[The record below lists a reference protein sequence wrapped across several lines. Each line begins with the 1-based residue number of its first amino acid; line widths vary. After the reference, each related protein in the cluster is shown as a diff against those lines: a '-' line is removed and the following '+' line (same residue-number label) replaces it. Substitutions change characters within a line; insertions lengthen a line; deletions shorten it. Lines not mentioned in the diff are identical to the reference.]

1 MMKQS
6 KALAILKSGKNVF
19 LTGSAGAGKTYVL
32 NQYISYLKANEIPV
46 AITASTGIAATH
58 MNGMTIHF
66 WAGIGVKDTLS
77 PADLQ
82 SLKDKKYLTDK
93 IEQVQV
99 LIIDEISMLHKQQ
112 LEMVNMVLKFFKKNQ
127 LPFGGVQIVFCGD
140 FFQLPPV
147 GRPMEE
153 NKDKFAFMSSA
164 WLEASPVVCYISEQY
179 RQSDNSLNRI
189 LNEIRNGT
197 PDQTTMDVL
206 TSALKNNVP
215 KNDFITKLYTHNVD
229 VDRINTEKLLHLH
242 TKSKVFQAEIKGNEK
257 LRDLLVKSVLT
268 DAILELRIG
277 TKVMFIKNN
286 YDKGYMNGT
295 LGEVVDFS
303 EDGYPMVRISGGYI
317 IEAIP
322 EDWSIQDDAGNTLA
336 SFKQVPLRLAWAITI
351 HKSQGMTLDAA
362 EVDLSKTF
370 ERGQGYVALS
380 RLKDIESLFLS
391 GFNAMALQVDPLALK
406 ADKRFRELSTEADMR
421 WFDEE
426 LEKFGKLFLQVC
438 KETVARQD
446 MLKQNRKKAKKSSS
460 ESGETSTIK
469 SKKLKPLNKPEKV
482 STYEKTLVLIKE
494 GLTLKEIAEKRNI
507 TEGTVL
513 SHVLKLHETF
523 DDLDL
528 SALKP
533 DKDIIK
539 KIENAMM
546 ELGDDIRGENGRI
559 LMTPIHQHLE
569 ESIPFDTIRLAMLF
583 IKMQGV

>member
-32 NQYISYLKANEIPV
+32 NQYISFLKTNQIPV

-58 MNGMTIHF
+58 MNGMTIHS
-66 WAGIGVKDTLS
+66 WAGIGVKDSLS

-112 LEMVNMVLKFFKKNQ
+112 LEMVNMVLKFLKKNQ

-215 KNDFITKLYTHNVD
+215 KSDFITKLYTHNVD

-303 EDGYPMVRISGGYI
+303 EDGYPMVRISGDYV

-322 EDWSIQDDAGNTLA
+322 EDWSIQDDIGNTLA
-336 SFKQVPLRLAWAITI
+336 SFKQVPLRLAWAITV

-446 MLKQNRKKAKKSSS
+446 MLKQNRKKAKKSS
-460 ESGETSTIK
+460 GEPGEKSSTK
-469 SKKLKPLNKPEKV
+469 SQKLSPLNKPEKV
-482 STYEKTLVLIKE
+482 STYEKTLGLIKE
-494 GLTLKEIAEKRNI
+494 GLSIKDIAEKRSI

-513 SHVLKLHETF
+513 SHVLKLYETF

-533 DKDIIK
+533 DKEILQ
-539 KIENAMM
+539 KIETAMT

-583 IKMQGV
+583 IKV